1 MSDPF
6 LACLFVISLSY
17 LPEECTIQP
26 PRPVAFAERWGPWS
40 CNKEMTECRPAPDV
54 PSVAHGE

>member
-6 LACLFVISLSY
+6 LACLFVINLSY
-17 LPEECTIQP
+17 LPAECIIRP
-26 PRPVAFAERWGPWS
+26 PRPVAFAERRGQWS

-54 PSVAHGE
+54 ASVAHGE